1 VDTLRQIF
9 CTLLSVYLLVLIA
22 RVILSWFPV
31 NRFSGPLRTIVG
43 LIYTVTDPPMRLVR
57 GLLPMVRFGSMG
69 MDFSPI
75 IIFVVI
81 AILQRAI
88 C

>member
-1 VDTLRQIF
+1 MDTLRQIF

-43 LIYTVTDPPMRLVR
+43 LIYTVTDPPMQLVR

>member
-1 VDTLRQIF
+1 MDTLRSIF
-9 CTLLSVYLLVLIA
+9 CTFLSVYLLVLFA

-43 LIYTVTDPPMRLVR
+43 LVFTVTDPPMRLVR
-57 GLLPMVRFGSMG
+57 GVLPMVRFGSMG

-75 IIFVVI
+75 IIFIVI
-81 AILQRAI
+81 YILQRAI

>member
-1 VDTLRQIF
+1 MDTLRQIF

-22 RVILSWFPV
+22 RVILSWFPI

-43 LIYTVTDPPMRLVR
+43 LVYTVTDPPMELVR

-75 IIFVVI
+75 IIFIVI

>member
-43 LIYTVTDPPMRLVR
+43 LIYTVTDPPMQLVR

>member
-1 VDTLRQIF
+1 MDTLRDIF
-9 CTLLSVYLLVLIA
+9 CTFLSVYLLVLIA

-43 LIYTVTDPPMRLVR
+43 LVFKVTDPPMRMVR

-75 IIFVVI
+75 IIFIVI

>member
-1 VDTLRQIF
+1 VDTLREIF
-9 CTLLSVYLLVLIA
+9 CTALSVYLLVLIA
-22 RVILSWFPV
+22 RMILSWFPI

-43 LIYTVTDPPMRLVR
+43 LVYTVTEPPLRLVR

-81 AILQRAI
+81 YILQRAI

>member
-9 CTLLSVYLLVLIA
+9 CTLLSVYLLILIA

-43 LIYTVTDPPMRLVR
+43 LIYTVTDPPMQLVR